1 MANFRYA
8 ADNRFILNIDEN
20 LLYDKKNSLTSNKVI
35 QFQNNAKRVPDF
47 ITLLRC
53 HIAYIENQ

>member
-8 ADNRFILNIDEN
+8 ADNRFILNIDDN

-35 QFQNNAKRVPDF
+35 QFQNNAKRVLGIKLGIRKR
-47 ITLLRC
+47 ITSL
-53 HIAYIENQ
+53 